1 MSVIISCSRWDI
13 IQFPKSNTSLITS
26 RAPPPLDLCPELA
39 GFYISGFCVFD
50 FGIQHISWVLHSQYG
65 RYYTACQG
73 KRECPVY
80 SQRRSSAGCIS
91 EMNCKSSGPLPG
103 SVLAVDQE
111 GCLHDSLSQESGC
124 VFFLLT
130 SGRSHLL
137 SSLVLIGFC
146 RRSRSS
152 SSGTW
157 KMFDDLISGFITWS
171 RWGNDLKI
179 NSMRRDNSFCCP
191 KFQARSKERILHKVV
206 YIQIIL
212 RRVYIV
218 WVECLFGVL
227 IL

>member
-1 MSVIISCSRWDI
+1 MAG
-13 IQFPKSNTSLITS
+13 IT
-26 RAPPPLDLCPELA
+26 
-39 GFYISGFCVFD
+39 
-50 FGIQHISWVLHSQYG
+50 LH
-65 RYYTACQG
+65 A
-73 KRECPVY
+73 KV
-80 SQRRSSAGCIS
+80 
-91 EMNCKSSGPLPG
+91 KG
-103 SVLAVDQE
+103 SVRCIVSGGAQLGALVRWTVKALAHFQVPCSQLIRRDV
-111 GCLHDSLSQESGC
+111 CIILSPKNRA